1 MDFFLI
7 YLIPVC
13 VLDSQVYLVLY
24 KMVLMMVIRFDLI
37 YQSLYVGNLSSDVG
51 KWSHLG
57 GCLGH
62 WGGPFTGEMNG
73 FVIWERT
80 PYGRVNAASSSLP
93 PNCVLKHKCD
103 DASCLVMAL
112 QHRLHRMP
120 SPWYLIL
127 DAQVTRIVRKNC
139 DNIRCHLWK
148 LYIRKYSMSLWI
160 KYESYGQSFWYVSVR
175 ELKIDINISYFNL
188 YWLD

>member
-1 MDFFLI
+1 MKSSIFLDSNFIGLFLI

-127 DAQVTRIVRKNC
+127 DAQVTRIVRKN
-139 DNIRCHLWK
+139 
-148 LYIRKYSMSLWI
+148 WI
-160 KYESYGQSFWYVSVR
+160 ISDVIYESYILGST
-175 ELKIDINISYFNL
+175 LCL
-188 YWLD
+188 YG